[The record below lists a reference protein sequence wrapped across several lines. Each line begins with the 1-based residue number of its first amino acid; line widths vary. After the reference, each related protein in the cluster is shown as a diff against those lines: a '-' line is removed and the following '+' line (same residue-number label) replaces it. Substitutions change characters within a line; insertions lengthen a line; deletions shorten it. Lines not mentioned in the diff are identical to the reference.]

1 LISAKLI
8 SNSPIITFVIILFL
22 PSLLTFI
29 TLLVHRIRA
38 ARAAQRDRAPEDVVR
53 SLPWL
58 IWNGKGSWE
67 KHEGHPPD
75 LEQALVPELTS
86 EPTSKDEEPEACNPS
101 ADSDGNDPLAASTS
115 ALPEQHP
122 HPWFES
128 QVDCAICLSEFV
140 KGDKVRILPC
150 NHIFHM
156 EEVDEWLIQRKKL
169 CPVCKSDV
177 TQHDDVEDQPEH
189 SSQSSTTDVE
199 PTESSLPRP
208 FSIPWTF
215 FLHPGAA
222 TTQPTSSAPVTE
234 ENERTPLLGNGRQ
247 SNNYSAPV

>member
-1 LISAKLI
+1 M
-8 SNSPIITFVIILFL
+8 

-67 KHEGHPPD
+67 KHEGPPPD
-75 LEQALVPELTS
+75 LEQALAPEFTS
-86 EPTSKDEEPEACNPS
+86 EPASKDEEPEACNPS
-101 ADSDGNDPLAASTS
+101 AVSDSNDPLAASTS

-169 CPVCKSDV
+169 VCSKLLLFRHTYGLQCPVCKSDV

-189 SSQSSTTDVE
+189 SNESPATDVE
-199 PTESSLPRP
+199 PTESSSPGP

-222 TTQPTSSAPVTE
+222 TTQPASSAPVTE